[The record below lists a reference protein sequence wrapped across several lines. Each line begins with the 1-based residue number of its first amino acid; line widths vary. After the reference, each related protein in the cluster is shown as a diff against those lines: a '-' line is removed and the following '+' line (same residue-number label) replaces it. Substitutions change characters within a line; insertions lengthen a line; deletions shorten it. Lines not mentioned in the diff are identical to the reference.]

1 MRSLTEIARQSPAG
15 AWNASVKRRMVLNT
29 TKSLVLF
36 VAAALGFAAPAV
48 AAPLAVRLL
57 VAASAVGD
65 SPRAKA
71 SNDRKEVEGL
81 LIRAR
86 QALKDGDLEMAESV
100 MARAEKLKVEYS
112 VFHLG
117 DTPRKARADLEAAK
131 RKTKKNRF
139 QRPSEKFAPEVP
151 NSTSPPAADTDR
163 LPPIEK
169 GRVPAEVGGPL
180 DESPLA
186 MPNSEGKLKQ
196 APIPQRAMRG
206 PGEELDRAP
215 RGCRRPR
222 SNTACRRP
230 PRSPPRASRP
240 PRLQPMASSGPKAI
254 ATCWPRGGPW
264 PSAT

>member
-1 MRSLTEIARQSPAG
+1 M
-15 AWNASVKRRMVLNT
+15 NT

-36 VAAALGFAAPAV
+36 VAAALGFAVPAV

-139 QRPSEKFAPEVP
+139 QRPAKS
-151 NSTSPPAADTDR
+151 S
-163 LPPIEK
+163 
-169 GRVPAEVGGPL
+169 
-180 DESPLA
+180 
-186 MPNSEGKLKQ
+186 
-196 APIPQRAMRG
+196 
-206 PGEELDRAP
+206 
-215 RGCRRPR
+215 RPR
-222 SNTACRRP
+222 SPTRQARRLPTPTACRRSK
-230 PRSPPRASRP
+230 RGAFP
-240 PRLQPMASSGPKAI
+240 PRLAARSTSRR
-254 ATCWPRGGPW
+254 WPCPTAR
-264 PSAT
+264 AN